1 MNDKNRETPLVKMM
15 RPVWKIEI
23 GVYSP
28 LLIHQTKKET
38 EIKLWKTK
46 VILN

>member
-1 MNDKNRETPLVKMM
+1 MNDKNRLTPLVKMM

-23 GVYSP
+23 GIYSSV
-28 LLIHQTKKET
+28 LIHQPKQET